1 MGYVSVWQ
9 AMVQGSAL
17 SNSIEFQIFEPAQNA
32 EGVYELVY
40 GNVLNENCGTQS
52 GNTASLIVEFACNP
66 PEIPVRPDAI
76 VGIRMKNNTSGFG
89 LQYSTNTT
97 AGAGV
102 DVYYWQGLGSQASS
116 LSICDSSVG
125 VLRGIVPFVSWIFC
139 ECSES
144 PLLCSH

>member
-9 AMVQGSAL
+9 AMVHGSAL

-66 PEIPVRPDAI
+66 PEIPVRPDDI
-76 VGIRMKNNTSGFG
+76 VGIRIKNNTPGFG

-97 AGAGV
+97 TGAGV

-125 VLRGIVPFVSWIFC
+125 VLRGIIPLVSWIFC
-139 ECSES
+139 ECSD
-144 PLLCSH
+144 PTLCPH